1 MANIIEFKLCQE
13 DRERLDKIID
23 LLAAAGTP
31 YPAAGTDTVLPG
43 QDDEPAK
50 GEPKADEPAL
60 TPTPEEPQAEEPA
73 LKPTPEEPKA
83 EPSVTLE
90 EIQQKVVKLCAVNS
104 QAADPEEEEKRARAR
119 KAKVRAIINEYG
131 AKVSDL
137 KDKPEKWDEVHK
149 RLCVVESEG

>member
-13 DRERLDKIID
+13 DRDRLDKIID
-23 LLAAAGTP
+23 LLTTVGTPFAAAGT
-31 YPAAGTDTVLPG
+31 YTVLPG
-43 QDDEPAK
+43 QDDEPAEAETPK
-50 GEPKADEPAL
+50 AEEPK
-60 TPTPEEPQAEEPA
+60 AEEPA

-104 QAADPEEEEKRARAR
+104 QAADPEEEEKRAHAR
-119 KAKVRAIINEYG
+119 KAKARSIINEYG

-137 KDKPEKWDEVHK
+137 KDQPEKWDEVHK
-149 RLCVVESEG
+149 RLCALESEG